1 MAKKRQGWMAGGIVV
16 SCTAVCALLI
26 GLMLRFGAREHV
38 LQLMEWLRGIDI
50 WGPVLFI
57 LIEIAV
63 VIFLLPGI
71 LFTMGAGF
79 LFGPVLG
86 TVYVVTGHTIGG
98 ALAFLIARK
107 FFGRRAVEF
116 LKKRQGMR
124 DLDLYLS
131 EQGWRTI
138 LLTRMVPFF
147 PFKLSNY
154 CFGVM
159 HFSLRDFIIG
169 SAIGMIPI
177 AATNVYAG
185 SLAADLATMTS
196 AAERGPLEW
205 AVYGLGLAALLF
217 LVLFLGKAAHSQL
230 NTKREGKK

>member
-1 MAKKRQGWMAGGIVV
+1 MAKKAHGWMSGGIVAV
-16 SCTAVCALLI
+16 CTAACALLI

-38 LQLMEWLRGIDI
+38 LHLMEWLRGIGP
-50 WGPVLFI
+50 WGPVLFM
-57 LIEIAV
+57 LIEIVV

-86 TVYVVTGHTIGG
+86 TVYVVAGHTVGG
-98 ALAFLIARK
+98 ALAFLAART
-107 FFGRRAVEF
+107 FLGRRTAEF
-116 LKKRQGMR
+116 LKKRPEILH
-124 DLDLYLS
+124 LDQYLS
-131 EQGWRTI
+131 KKGWKTI

-159 HFSLRDFIIG
+159 SFTLRDFVIG
-169 SAIGMIPI
+169 SALGMIPI

-185 SLAADLATMTS
+185 SLAADLATITS
-196 AAERGPLEW
+196 AERGPLEW
-205 AVYGLGLAALLF
+205 ALYGLGLAALLV
-217 LVLFLGKAAHSQL
+217 LVIFLGKAAHGRL
-230 NTKREGKK
+230 NPKREGKG

>member
-1 MAKKRQGWMAGGIVV
+1 MAKKTHVTGGWIFIFCSVG
-16 SCTAVCALLI
+16 CALLI

-38 LQLMEWLRGIDI
+38 LQLMEWLRGIGL

-63 VIFLLPGI
+63 VLFLLPGI

-86 TVYVVTGHTIGG
+86 TVYVVAGHAVGG
-98 ALAFLIARK
+98 ALAFLAARR
-107 FFGRRAVEF
+107 FFGKRTAEF
-116 LKKRQGMR
+116 LKNREGLR
-124 DLDLYLS
+124 NLDQRLS
-131 EQGWRTI
+131 EQGWKTI

-159 HFSLRDFIIG
+159 RFSLRDFIIG
-169 SAIGMIPI
+169 SVIGMIPI

-196 AAERGPLEW
+196 PAERGPLEW
-205 AVYGLGLAALLF
+205 GMYGLGLAALLL
-217 LVLFLGKAAHSQL
+217 LVLFLGKAAHKRL
-230 NTKREGKK
+230 NPKQEHKE